1 MGQSQSPEPPTKL
14 DPREVRAVVQ
24 LKEGNISGLEYL
36 VKKYQLLAVRTA
48 VLITCDR
55 PLAEDVV
62 QEAFLRG
69 YQRIHQ
75 FQSQRPF
82 GPWFIR
88 SVANGALKA
97 VQKKNRLS
105 RLDPDQIESYPA
117 SDNHNGGSPEAMLEQ
132 AETNQEIWTA
142 LRRLKPERRSLLV
155 LHYFAGLKVK
165 DLSQVSG
172 RPLGTVKWQLS
183 EARQQLKGT
192 LIFNKALAAE
202 HKEGGKE

>member
-1 MGQSQSPEPPTKL
+1 
-14 DPREVRAVVQ
+14 
-24 LKEGNISGLEYL
+24 
-36 VKKYQLLAVRTA
+36 VKKYQLQAVRTA

-69 YQRIHQ
+69 YHRIHQ
-75 FQSQRPF
+75 FHSQRPF

-88 SVANGALKA
+88 SVANAALKA
-97 VQKKNRLS
+97 AQKRDRLS
-105 RLDPDQIESYPA
+105 HLDPDQIEIYPLRETHI
-117 SDNHNGGSPEAMLEQ
+117 DGSPEAMLER

-142 LRRLKPERRSLLV
+142 LRSLKPKRRSLLV